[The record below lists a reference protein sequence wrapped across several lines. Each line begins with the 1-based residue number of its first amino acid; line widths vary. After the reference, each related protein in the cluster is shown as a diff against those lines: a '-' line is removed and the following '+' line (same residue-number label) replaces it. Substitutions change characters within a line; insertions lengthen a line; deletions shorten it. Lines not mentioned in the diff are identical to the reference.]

1 MHRTCPV
8 VCVEI
13 YEGGHLAQSCAVCCV
28 LKDVTRSAH
37 YGSSDDV
44 PSRRPMALAAFD
56 SERQQ
61 LATVSVDGLLAVWD
75 AASSALVQ
83 QHARPTHLAV
93 QWTCIAWRPSAD
105 GGRGGRAG
113 GFLALGADS
122 GAVILWDLQ
131 LGRIVKELRGHTQA
145 VTDVAFESTG
155 QSLFSCALDRQVLV
169 WSLPGGQL
177 LHTYAAGQAAVQRL
191 LPTSSGEHLLLA
203 SSALRL
209 VRRDTWKRAGKV
221 PGHAS
226 RVTCLCM
233 SPDSQ
238 LAASSASDRHVSIW
252 RVSPSALSAAESES
266 GESSPCVQTLALETT
281 IVQLA
286 FAEAEAEAGDEADG
300 APPTSY
306 MLLALSA
313 AGVVSVWR
321 LDAAAVFPPKGKKMR
336 KPRSGG
342 AAAGL
347 QPLLPAIA
355 PCQVQVA
362 SPATPAAEAKGRSVG
377 IGGGMPAPGDH
388 DPQRIFQ
395 ATFTAGGRA
404 LLVAYGSQVK
414 PTLVTTRLAHPD
426 GTWRARVELPR
437 LAEGLFAEGSA
448 AAGSAGGKA
457 AAKAKRSREA
467 SLLGAMDTALPAM
480 GKRRAAGAEGVGSAP
495 DDDKDEEESAAAA
508 LATAAS
514 PADKGAA
521 PNEGEEGEEVS
532 LDIGGLPTFG
542 QRLAAL
548 EAGAPNGDASG
559 LGANGG
565 ARNAAK
571 RQPTTASQVSLLVQ
585 SLQNGDAAMLDE
597 ALQTQDAATI
607 TSTVA
612 RLPTNVV
619 LPFLEAVLYRVQGK
633 PARVASLASWLRALL
648 AQHAAY
654 LMACPTLLPML
665 TPLYQ
670 LIDERLAAF
679 KPLLKLVGR
688 MQMLQSQLVAQ
699 QAASRSGQSH
709 ALSDPALT
717 FDEGLEEEE
726 AAARGAAEEGED
738 GGEEE
743 DEDEDEGED
752 DEDDDDDDDDE
763 DLEGEDDFGMDE
775 DGDDD
780 DDVDF

>member
-1 MHRTCPV
+1 
-8 VCVEI
+8 
-13 YEGGHLAQSCAVCCV
+13 
-28 LKDVTRSAH
+28 
-37 YGSSDDV
+37 
-44 PSRRPMALAAFD
+44 MALVAFD

-177 LHTYAAGQAAVQRL
+177 LHTYASGQAAVQRL

-252 RVSPSALSAAESES
+252 RVSPSALSAAEAEG

-342 AAAGL
+342 GAAAGAAGL

-355 PCQVQVA
+355 PCQVLVA
-362 SPATPAAEAKGRSVG
+362 PPAAPAAEAKGRSVG
-377 IGGGMPAPGDH
+377 GGGGMQAPGDHKGDH

-395 ATFTAGGRA
+395 ATFTEGGSA

-414 PTLVTTRLAHPD
+414 PTLVTTRLVQPD

-437 LAEGLFAEGSA
+437 LAEGLFAEGSV

-467 SLLGAMDTALPAM
+467 PLLGAMDTALPAM
-480 GKRRAAGAEGVGSAP
+480 GKRRAAG
-495 DDDKDEEESAAAA
+495 ESRQSP
-508 LATAAS
+508 LIAS
-514 PADKGAA
+514 DC
-521 PNEGEEGEEVS
+521 
-532 LDIGGLPTFG
+532 L
-542 QRLAAL
+542 
-548 EAGAPNGDASG
+548 
-559 LGANGG
+559 
-565 ARNAAK
+565 
-571 RQPTTASQVSLLVQ
+571 
-585 SLQNGDAAMLDE
+585 
-597 ALQTQDAATI
+597 
-607 TSTVA
+607 
-612 RLPTNVV
+612 
-619 LPFLEAVLYRVQGK
+619 
-633 PARVASLASWLRALL
+633 
-648 AQHAAY
+648 
-654 LMACPTLLPML
+654 
-665 TPLYQ
+665 
-670 LIDERLAAF
+670 
-679 KPLLKLVGR
+679 
-688 MQMLQSQLVAQ
+688 
-699 QAASRSGQSH
+699 
-709 ALSDPALT
+709 
-717 FDEGLEEEE
+717 
-726 AAARGAAEEGED
+726 
-738 GGEEE
+738 
-743 DEDEDEGED
+743 
-752 DEDDDDDDDDE
+752 
-763 DLEGEDDFGMDE
+763 
-775 DGDDD
+775 
-780 DDVDF
+780 